1 VQSLGLQVCQRLVC
15 CPNRLPHTDAAQI
28 RWAISQFLADEKMMP
43 RCAPPPTA
51 RRGTTP
57 VGNWKRILR
66 AVIVECTTTRCKGN
80 ALPHSAKSILA
91 HHDRYRVC
99 GKILLPRK
107 CFLELRGEAVEQ
119 SRSFWIEGVG
129 YSSNVLQFILTT

>member
-43 RCAPPPTA
+43 HCAPPPTA

-80 ALPHSAKSILA
+80 ALPHSAKSILRTTIGTA
-91 HHDRYRVC
+91 STV
-99 GKILLPRK
+99 
-107 CFLELRGEAVEQ
+107 
-119 SRSFWIEGVG
+119 RSYCLVNASW
-129 YSSNVLQFILTT
+129 NQR